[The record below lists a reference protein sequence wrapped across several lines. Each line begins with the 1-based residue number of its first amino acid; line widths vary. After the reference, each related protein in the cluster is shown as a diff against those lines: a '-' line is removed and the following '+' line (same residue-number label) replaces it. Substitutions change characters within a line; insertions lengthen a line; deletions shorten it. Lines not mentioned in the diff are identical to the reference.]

1 MKTLSAVGAA
11 ALVGGLMTVGPVSSA
26 VLDANPFSLANF
38 CAVDGSG
45 DPLNSYRQGFF
56 TYTCYTGGPSQTGA
70 NAPMPAAAHMA
81 VNTLST
87 SAGVNISSASLSGV
101 ETGIFNINSLGTQ
114 NTGSISYYIDL
125 TPPPGFTVD
134 DTPDL
139 RFTLIR
145 LTNELLDQNSGN
157 VNTRKQ
163 ITGQNTTIVP
173 NATFTADLNLGDT
186 PPSAQTNCG
195 VCRRFAVTDSY
206 NADVN
211 GGGTGDAGRVISM
224 TNTYEVALPIP
235 APLALIAVGL
245 LGVGFASRR
254 RQS

>member
-1 MKTLSAVGAA
+1 MKTVNTLGAA
-11 ALVGGLMTVGPVSSA
+11 AVMIGGLLSVGPVSAA

-38 CAVDGSG
+38 CDVDGSG

-70 NAPMPAAAHMA
+70 NAPEPAASHMA
-81 VNTLST
+81 VNTLDPT
-87 SAGVNISSASLSGV
+87 AGVNISSASLSGV
-101 ETGIFNINSLGTQ
+101 ETGIFNINALGTQ
-114 NTGSISYYIDL
+114 TTGSISYFIDL

-134 DTPDL
+134 DEPNL

-163 ITGQNTTIVP
+163 ITGQDTPIVP
-173 NATFTADLNLGDT
+173 DADFTADLNLGDT
-186 PPSAQTNCG
+186 PTSVSVNCG

-206 NADVN
+206 NAQVS
-211 GGGTGDAGRVISM
+211 GDAGRVISM
-224 TNTYEVALPIP
+224 TNTYEVQLIPVP
-235 APLALIAVGL
+235 APLALVAAGL
-245 LGVGFASRR
+245 LGLGLTSRR
-254 RQS
+254 RKA